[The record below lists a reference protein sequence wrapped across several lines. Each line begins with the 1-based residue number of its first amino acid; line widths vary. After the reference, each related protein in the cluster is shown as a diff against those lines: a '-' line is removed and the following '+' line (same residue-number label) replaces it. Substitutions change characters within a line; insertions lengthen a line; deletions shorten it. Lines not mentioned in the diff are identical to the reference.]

1 MSHKIDNNQIKD
13 VFFYGVNE
21 FNPTVFVLQTQYSLL
36 EIFKISTYNPLKTLL
51 NIQGVKR
58 FTAPNFKT

>member
-21 FNPTVFVLQTQYSLL
+21 FDPTVFVLQTQYSLL
-36 EIFKISTYNPLKTLL
+36 EIFKISTYNPLKT
-51 NIQGVKR
+51 R
-58 FTAPNFKT
+58 